1 MAIGTSARKIWF
13 IWRGRNKARFE
24 GQVFSARGVIV
35 EVGNFLH
42 DLGRANRLDKV
53 QFRGDQDC
61 EWARLASGT
70 ARKRRPVV
78 VTWAM
83 PPARQYK
90 LNTDAS
96 VVNGKASG
104 GGVLR
109 DSHGRVIFAFYKEF
123 GDKGV
128 LHAEALAVLEGLL
141 IVLRRIRRLLDQV
154 AVSFRHIFREANGVA
169 DRLAALQGCPSKV
182 FDSPQLLPREVRG
195 CIAMDVAQVPSFRL
209 VLE

>member
-1 MAIGTSARKIWF
+1 
-13 IWRGRNKARFE
+13 
-24 GQVFSARGVIV
+24 
-35 EVGNFLH
+35 
-42 DLGRANRLDKV
+42 
-53 QFRGDQDC
+53 
-61 EWARLASGT
+61 
-70 ARKRRPVV
+70 
-78 VTWAM
+78 M

-96 VVNGKASG
+96 VVNGKANG

-141 IVLRRIRRLLDQV
+141 MCAIRGLRGVLVEVDSAVLVSLVKSSVLGGWLYCSVLRRIRRLLDQV